1 MEFPS
6 SRLFSLH
13 VPVPPKVFLS
23 MVYKFEG
30 STDVQVALELTTG
43 DASSCHVG
51 GMLVLNGERLNNFLE
66 VEKAQALGWTSVG
79 GAVVGGTAVGRLLWA
94 ELLWAGPLW
103 VGLLWATLLWM
114 GLGSSHLGW
123 NLWLVIITCT

>member
-1 MEFPS
+1 MGSWYHPS
-6 SRLFSLH
+6 AQETQPLFGEHKLAAGSRGWVKTHCCLADAWHGGSSLLLQGLIPPEVDSVAVRLFSLH

-51 GMLVLNGERLNNFLE
+51 GMLVLNGERLGDFME
-66 VEKAQALGWTSVG
+66 
-79 GAVVGGTAVGRLLWA
+79 GRRR
-94 ELLWAGPLW
+94 P
-103 VGLLWATLLWM
+103 
-114 GLGSSHLGW
+114 
-123 NLWLVIITCT
+123 